1 MKTFAFMDAV
11 LLCVFSAVAQQG
23 LIAPVVPGLA
33 RLREEAAG
41 DAGDA
46 EAVIGH
52 TGSAV
57 AVAGAVAGAGAEVL
71 APRGFGGAHCASR
84 PM

>member
-1 MKTFAFMDAV
+1 MKAKVFMDAV

-41 DAGDA
+41 DTGDP
-46 EAVIGH
+46 EAVVGNAF
-52 TGSAV
+52 GAV
-57 AVAGAVAGAGAEVL
+57 AVAGTVAGAGAEVSV
-71 APRGFGGAHCASR
+71 PRGFGGAHCASR